1 MTAEVP
7 VLRRERRERRDDA
20 EKSASGALLRRL
32 LVSAVFAIP
41 FGWDLVE
48 AIADLA
54 ALLAFADAAG
64 HPLNSY
70 AWLVLGAAIAT
81 PPAAFATAVIVGWG
95 RGTLRLAAALAVA
108 LAATAAISLT
118 LEALLRA

>member
-1 MTAEVP
+1 MTADVP
-7 VLRRERRERRDDA
+7 VLRRERRARQERD
-20 EKSASGALLRRL
+20 EKPTPSSLLGR
-32 LVSAVFAIP
+32 VVVAVVFAVP

-70 AWLVLGAAIAT
+70 AWLVLGTAIAT
-81 PPAAFATAVIVGWG
+81 PPAAYATALVLGWG
-95 RGTLRLAAALAVA
+95 RGPLRLAAVLGVA
-108 LAATAAISLT
+108 LAATAAISLS

>member
-1 MTAEVP
+1 MTADVP
-7 VLRRERRERRDDA
+7 VLRRERRERRERD
-20 EKSASGALLRRL
+20 EMRPSSSLLAR
-32 LVSAVFAIP
+32 AVVAVVLAVP
-41 FGWDLVE
+41 FGWDLIE

-70 AWLVLGAAIAT
+70 AWLVLGTAIVT
-81 PPAAFATAVIVGWG
+81 PPAAFATALSLGWG
-95 RGTLRLAAALAVA
+95 RGPLRLAAALGVA